1 MNSLKKILEDS
12 PNPDTYRDVLGEI
25 IEDLKTVTRFK
36 IDGMEGW
43 LKIEGIGSF
52 DAALVRNIYYDK
64 NVGIAD
70 GIDPENAPRIIIF
83 DGEELIIKN
92 CRNSFVDPER
102 YVCGESNYWKDE
114 VEEYQQYLW
123 NESSKKAN

>member
-1 MNSLKKILEDS
+1 M
-12 PNPDTYRDVLGEI
+12 LGEI

-70 GIDPENAPRIIIF
+70 GIDPESAPRIIIF

-92 CRNSFVDPER
+92 YSNSFVDTER
-102 YVCGESNYWKDE
+102 Y
-114 VEEYQQYLW
+114 
-123 NESSKKAN
+123 A

>member
-83 DGEELIIKN
+83 DGE
-92 CRNSFVDPER
+92 
-102 YVCGESNYWKDE
+102 SNYWKDE
-114 VEEYQQYLW
+114 DEDEEYQQYLW

>member
-1 MNSLKKILEDS
+1 
-12 PNPDTYRDVLGEI
+12 
-25 IEDLKTVTRFK
+25 
-36 IDGMEGW
+36 MEGW

-70 GIDPENAPRIIIF
+70 GIDPESAPRIIIF

-92 CRNSFVDPER
+92 YSNSFVDTER
-102 YVCGESNYWKDE
+102 YAWGESKYWKDE